1 MTMGEWGWG
10 VGGRAKGLCATL
22 RCDTVRIEM
31 DSVRG
36 DTRTMREVCAIDLGR
51 PRTYSTAERQACTR

>member
-1 MTMGEWGWG
+1 
-10 VGGRAKGLCATL
+10 
-22 RCDTVRIEM
+22 M